1 MGFRCGIVGLPNAGK
16 STIFNALTAAGA
28 EVASYPFCT
37 IEPNVGIV
45 PVPDERLAALTRLI
59 KPQKVTPTML
69 EFVDIAGLVK
79 GASKGEGLGNQFLA
93 HIRNVDAVA
102 HVVRCFADSDIAHTY
117 GTIDPRRDVEIVDTE
132 LILADLEIV
141 DRRIEKG
148 TRLLRVGEKGAEEEL
163 HLLKEIKELLAR
175 GQRAGKYAQGAQGAE
190 KPFPPDLQLL
200 TAKPALYVANVDD
213 SGAVGENRYVNDLQE
228 LAQTEGIP
236 VVIIAGKLEAEVAQ
250 LHEGEREEFRR
261 ELGLKDFGLAHLIQ
275 VGYDILGLVTFFTT
289 VNLDLRAW
297 TVPRGTP
304 ALQAAGKIHSDME
317 RGFIKAEV
325 LSFEDFIRCGSE
337 HSARE
342 KGLLKA
348 HGKDYV
354 VQDGDIIHFRFNV

>member
-16 STIFNALTAAGA
+16 STIFNALTAAAA

-45 PVPDERLAALTRLI
+45 PVPDARLDALAQLT
-59 KPQKVTPTML
+59 KPKKVTPTTL

-93 HIRNVDAVA
+93 HIRNVDAIA

-117 GTIDPRRDVEIVDTE
+117 GTIDPRRDVEVVATE

-141 DRRIEKG
+141 DRRLEKVK
-148 TRLLRVGEKGAEEEL
+148 RLLRVGEKEAEEESR
-163 HLLKEIKELLAR
+163 LLEEIKGFLDT
-175 GQRAGKYAQGAQGAE
+175 GQRAEKFMQGAD
-190 KPFPPDLQLL
+190 KSLPPDLQLL
-200 TAKPALYVANVDD
+200 TAKPTFYVANADD
-213 SGAVGENRYVNDLQE
+213 PGKVEHNPYVQVLQE
-228 LAQTEGIP
+228 LAQAEGTP
-236 VVIIAGKLEAEVAQ
+236 VVVIAGKLEAEITQ
-250 LHEGEREEFRR
+250 FNKGEQEEFRQ
-261 ELGLKDFGLAHLIQ
+261 ELGLKESGLERLIRA
-275 VGYDILGLVTFFTT
+275 GYDTLGLVTFFTT
-289 VNLDLRAW
+289 VNQDLRAW
-297 TVPRGTP
+297 TVLRGTL
-304 ALQAAGKIHSDME
+304 AYQAAGRIHSDIE

-325 LSFEDFIRCGSE
+325 ISFEEFMKCGSE

-342 KGLLKA
+342 RGILKA